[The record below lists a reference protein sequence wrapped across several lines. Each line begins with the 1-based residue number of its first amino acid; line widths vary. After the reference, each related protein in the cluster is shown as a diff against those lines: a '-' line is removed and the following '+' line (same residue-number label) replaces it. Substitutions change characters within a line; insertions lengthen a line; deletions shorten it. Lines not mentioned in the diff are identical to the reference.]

1 MEYFKPIDYKSI
13 MPVNFQSNENDL
25 WTKPCNKDL
34 SSEGDTVRVKC
45 KMLWQF
51 VTVNLII
58 IFIN

>member
-1 MEYFKPIDYKSI
+1 